1 MIGKLMGRKNSSVGV
16 GGFIEIEVRDKD
28 GRVIDRA
35 REPMHSLTNNMAYW
49 LDVFRLGKIYG
60 TDTGGNNIQ
69 GIPLS
74 SVSDIS
80 VEAPSGVDNYGIP
93 IGSSNTPFSI
103 FQYNLQSKYT
113 SSSFSHGA
121 VSDSV
126 TQSPS
131 YSCTTY
137 SRTFTNV
144 TSGDLTVKEVGLV
157 ARITAGSS
165 TYYMMLTRDVVSD
178 RTIPANGSIVV
189 KIGIYINQPPPS

>member
-1 MIGKLMGRKNSSVGV
+1 MISKLIGRKNSSIGV

-35 REPMHSLTNNMAYW
+35 KEPMHSLTNNMALW
-49 LDVFRLGKIYG
+49 LDVFRLGNIRG
-60 TDTGGNNIQ
+60 TDTGGNNIT

-80 VEAPSGVDNYGIP
+80 VIAPSGADNYGVL

-126 TQSPS
+126 TQSPA

-137 SRTFTNV
+137 TRTFTNV

-157 ARITAGSS
+157 AKITAGSS
-165 TYYMMLTRDVVSD
+165 TYYMLLTRDVISD

>member
-1 MIGKLMGRKNSSVGV
+1 MIGKLIGKKNGSVGV

-35 REPMHSLTNNMAYW
+35 REPMHSLTNNMALW
-49 LDVFRLGKIYG
+49 LDVFRLGNIRG
-60 TDTGGNNIQ
+60 TDTNGNTIS

-80 VEAPSGVDNYGIP
+80 VIAPSGADSYGVL

-126 TQSPS
+126 TQSPA

-157 ARITAGSS
+157 AKITAGSS
-165 TYYMMLTRDVVSD
+165 TYYLLLTRDVVSD

>member
-1 MIGKLMGRKNSSVGV
+1 MIGKLIGRKNSSVGV
-16 GGFIEIEVRDKD
+16 GGFIEIEVKDKN

-35 REPMHSLTNNMAYW
+35 REPMHSLTNNMALW
-49 LDVFRLGKIYG
+49 LDVFRLGNIRG
-60 TDTGGNNIQ
+60 TDTNGNTIS

-80 VEAPSGVDNYGIP
+80 VIAPSGVDSYGVL

-126 TQSPS
+126 TQSPA

-157 ARITAGSS
+157 AKITAGSS
-165 TYYMMLTRDVVSD
+165 TYYLLLTRDVVSD

>member
-1 MIGKLMGRKNSSVGV
+1 MIGKLIGRKSGSAGI
-16 GGFIEIEVRDKD
+16 GGFVEIEVRDRD
-28 GRVIDRA
+28 GKVIDRA

-49 LDVFRLGKIYG
+49 LDVFRLGSICG
-60 TDTGGNNIQ
+60 TDTGGNTIQ

-74 SVSDIS
+74 SVSYIS
-80 VEAPSGVDNYGIP
+80 VMAPSGADNYGVL

-121 VSDSV
+121 VSVSII
-126 TQSPS
+126 QSPA
-131 YSCTTY
+131 YSCTIH

-157 ARITAGSS
+157 AKITAGSS
-165 TYYMMLTRDVVSD
+165 TYYLLLTRDVISD

>member
-1 MIGKLMGRKNSSVGV
+1 MIGKLIGRKGGSAGV

-35 REPMHSLTNNMAYW
+35 KEPMHSLTINMAYW

-60 TDTGGNNIQ
+60 TDTNGNNIA
-69 GIPLS
+69 GISLS

-80 VEAPSGVDNYGIP
+80 VIAPSGVDNYGVL

-113 SSSFSHGA
+113 NSSFSHGA

-126 TQSPS
+126 TQSPA

-157 ARITAGSS
+157 AKITAGSS
-165 TYYMMLTRDVVSD
+165 TYYILLTRDVISD